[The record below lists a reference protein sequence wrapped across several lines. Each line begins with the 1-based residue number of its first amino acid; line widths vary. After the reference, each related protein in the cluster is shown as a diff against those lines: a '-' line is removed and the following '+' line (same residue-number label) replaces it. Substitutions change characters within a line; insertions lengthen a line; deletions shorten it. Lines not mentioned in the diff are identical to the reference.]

1 MIQRRRGSGRGRRL
15 PLLLALAALCVG
27 CQGRAGRW
35 PPINLQVAI
44 SAGAGG
50 DSQTQ
55 QSLKQLTSQ
64 VASEFMRNNPG
75 INLHM
80 RFLPEAS
87 LETTVRQSSALGA
100 GPDVVVSRIVQAA
113 RLDRDGLVTP
123 TGLTESQLATL
134 ELKDLGHFIRG
145 DSVAALP
152 FLLQPSLACFN
163 RQAVPRPP
171 QRISELE
178 QLASQG
184 VRVGLPLE
192 AQELLWTASDFKA
205 DGALLQLLE
214 MAQVSTSSAALDPVQ
229 RRQLLTW
236 LQWLARSN
244 VQPNLVY
251 LDSQDDLVPRL
262 ENGSLDWISCNA
274 TSIPRLKRRLG
285 RKLAVSPLPG
295 SDDGHPARALARFIV
310 ITFGRDSTRDERE
323 AARKFALFMLNDY
336 SQNNL
341 MARAMGNLPA
351 NQSVIVPVKDVPEL
365 AAMVSSLA
373 SSFTLRFEAGPNATV
388 ATQEQLHYLLKQNV
402 YGEATPAQTLDA
414 LESLAARRSTP

>member
-1 MIQRRRGSGRGRRL
+1 MSRCRRGSGHGRAL
-15 PLLLALAALCVG
+15 PLLLALATFCGG
-27 CQGRAGRW
+27 CQGPGGRW

-55 QSLKQLTSQ
+55 QSLKQLTGQ
-64 VASEFMRNNPG
+64 VAGEFMRNNPG
-75 INLHM
+75 INLHT
-80 RFLPEAS
+80 RFLPETS
-87 LETTVRQSSALGA
+87 LEARVAERSALGA
-100 GPDVVVSRIVQAA
+100 GPDVVVSRVVQAA

-123 TGLTESQLATL
+123 TGLTPSQLAPL
-134 ELKDLGHFIRG
+134 QLKELDRFSRG
-145 DSVAALP
+145 ASITALP

-163 RQAVPRPP
+163 RQKVPRPP
-171 QRISELE
+171 QHIGELE
-178 QLASQG
+178 QLSGQG

-192 AQELLWTASDFKA
+192 VQELLWTASDFRA
-205 DGALLQLLE
+205 DRPLLQLLE
-214 MAQVSTSSAALDPVQ
+214 SAQAQRPGIALDPAQ
-229 RRQLLTW
+229 RQQLLTW

-251 LDSQDDLVPRL
+251 LDSQDELVPRL

-285 RKLAVSPLPG
+285 QKLAVSPLPG
-295 SDDGHPARALARFIV
+295 SDDGKPARALARFIV

-351 NQSVIVPVKDVPEL
+351 NQNVIVPVKDVPEL
-365 AAMVSSLA
+365 GAMVSSLA
-373 SSFTLRFEAGPNATV
+373 SSFTLPFEAGPTATV
-388 ATQEQLHYLLKQNV
+388 ATQEQLRYLLKQNV